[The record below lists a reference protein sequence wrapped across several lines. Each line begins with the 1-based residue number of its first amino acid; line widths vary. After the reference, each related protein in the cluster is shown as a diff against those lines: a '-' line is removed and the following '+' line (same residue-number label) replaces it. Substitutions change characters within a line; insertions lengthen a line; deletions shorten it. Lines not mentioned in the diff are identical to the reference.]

1 MKGFEDL
8 TLCDWHGDRVE
19 VHVRADLKDG
29 ELTLSGQ
36 DLGPYVEEIWGD
48 SDYEYWYHL
57 DKENT
62 EKLLEAIGGIDDPKA
77 ALLREFRGE
86 GGCRALQ
93 EFCNENGIKYG
104 FSSYV

>member
-1 MKGFEDL
+1 MKNFSDL
-8 TLCDWHGDRVE
+8 VLCDWRGKRVE
-19 VHVRADLKDG
+19 IHIKASIVDG

-36 DLGPYVEEIWGD
+36 DLGISTNETWGD

-62 EKLLEAIGGIDDPKA
+62 EKLLEIIHGSDDPKT
-77 ALLREFRGE
+77 ALLREFRGKD
-86 GGCRALQ
+86 GCKNLRELC
-93 EFCNENGIKYG
+93 EKNGIRYE